1 MLISSVAIAQKH
13 NIVNASI
20 ALRNAK
26 KATGDEIGTL
36 LSEAKDYIDLAYSN
50 ESTSNEA
57 KMWNYR
63 APIYL
68 EIALKK
74 PDLDNKAILKATDDK
89 TKTKDKEVINDGLL
103 IISTPI
109 VDKFVDPLRP

>member
-57 KMWNYR
+57 KGLPTSFMIM
-63 APIYL
+63 ATF
-68 EIALKK
+68 EEK
-74 PDLDNKAILKATDDK
+74 PH
-89 TKTKDKEVINDGLL
+89 
-103 IISTPI
+103 
-109 VDKFVDPLRP
+109 

>member
-1 MLISSVAIAQKH
+1 MKQFIILLSMLISSVAIAQKH

-26 KATGDEIGTL
+26 KAKGDEISVL
-36 LSEAKDYIDLAYSN
+36 LNEAKDYIDLAYSN

-68 EIALKK
+68 EIALKS
-74 PDLDNKAILKATDDK
+74 PELDDNAILKA
-89 TKTKDKEVINDGLL
+89 
-103 IISTPI
+103 
-109 VDKFVDPLRP
+109 F

>member
-74 PDLDNKAILKATDDK
+74 PDLDNKAILKATRY
-89 TKTKDKEVINDGLL
+89 T
-103 IISTPI
+103 
-109 VDKFVDPLRP
+109 